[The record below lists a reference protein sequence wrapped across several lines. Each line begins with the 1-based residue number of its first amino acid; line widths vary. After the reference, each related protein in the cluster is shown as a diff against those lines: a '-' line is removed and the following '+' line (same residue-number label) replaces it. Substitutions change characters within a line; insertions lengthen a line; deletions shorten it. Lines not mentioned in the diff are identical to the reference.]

1 MSTAAEL
8 RIIFLLWQVTD
19 RGAWKVGSGRE
30 NIGMQEYI
38 CVTGIILKQTPVGE
52 YDRHISLLTKERG
65 KISAFARGARKP
77 ANRLAAATNPFS
89 FGTFKLYEGKN
100 SYTVVEADIQNYFE
114 ELRTDYIGA
123 YYGMYFAEVAD
134 FYTRENNDEREMMK
148 LLYQTLRALCAPSLP
163 DPLIRCI
170 YECKAIAVNG
180 EFPGPPADEKL
191 EESTVYALQYIASS
205 PIEKL
210 YTFNV
215 TETVLKQLQ
224 QVSARYMKRFVGREF
239 KSLEVLQTLC

>member
-1 MSTAAEL
+1 
-8 RIIFLLWQVTD
+8 
-19 RGAWKVGSGRE
+19 
-30 NIGMQEYI
+30 MQGYI
-38 CVTGIILKQTPVGE
+38 CVTGIVLKQTPVGE
-52 YDRHISLLTKERG
+52 YDRHISILTKERG

-77 ANRLAAATNPFS
+77 ANRLTAAAAPFS
-89 FGTFKLYEGKN
+89 FGVFKLYEGKS
-100 SYTVVEADIQNYFE
+100 SYTLVEADIQNYFE

-163 DPLIRCI
+163 NPLIRCI

-180 EFPGPPADEKL
+180 EFPGPPPDETL
-191 EESTVYALQYIASS
+191 EESTIYALQYIASS

-224 QVSARYMKRFVGREF
+224 QVSERYMKRFVGREF